1 MNVSAALLL
10 LTLLLL
16 ILWVMLRPLPQLPG
30 LGNTPRPSYAER
42 LAAQA
47 RAQELLADVIGAE
60 AFARVARCGYLE
72 VPSPSI
78 AHRVYRVPTAR
89 GQVEVFEDDQLVMKL
104 CVVPTKALPD
114 GDLVLMHKLM
124 IEANEDYY
132 LKVANRF
139 GPVPYSFYR

>member
-1 MNVSAALLL
+1 MSISAALLL
-10 LTLLLL
+10 LTLLVL
-16 ILWVMLRPLPQLPG
+16 ILWVIIRPLPRLPG
-30 LGNTPRPSYAER
+30 LGDDPRPSYAER

-47 RAQELLADVIGAE
+47 RAEELLTSVIGPD
-60 AFARVARCGYLE
+60 AFTDLVRRGYLE

-78 AHRVYRVPTAR
+78 PNRVYRIPNAR

-114 GDLVLMHKLM
+114 GDLILMHKLM
-124 IEANEDYY
+124 IEGNEDYY

>member
-1 MNVSAALLL
+1 MSASTALLL
-10 LTLLLL
+10 LAVLLL
-16 ILWVMLRPLPQLPG
+16 IAWVILRPVTRMPR
-30 LGNTPRPSYAER
+30 LGSEPRPSYSER

-47 RAQELLADVIGAE
+47 RAEELLRGVLGAE
-60 AFARVARCGYLE
+60 QYADYQRQGYLE

-78 AHRVYRVPTAR
+78 GNRVYRIPCAR
-89 GQVEVFEDDQLVMKL
+89 GQVEVYEDGQQVMKL
-104 CVVPTKALPD
+104 CAVPTRPLPD
-114 GDLVLMHKLM
+114 GDVVLMHKLM